1 MGLVTFF
8 VIGFVPLDRGM
19 LLTCLESVHT
29 SDNAKKITTNRAMY
43 VNKWNLA
50 KPFFFFLNFTGI
62 SVFVLTNV
70 SVVLSFAAH

>member
-43 VNKWNLA
+43 VNKWYLA
-50 KPFFFFLNFTGI
+50 KPFFFLI
-62 SVFVLTNV
+62 LQELV
-70 SVVLSFAAH
+70 SLS